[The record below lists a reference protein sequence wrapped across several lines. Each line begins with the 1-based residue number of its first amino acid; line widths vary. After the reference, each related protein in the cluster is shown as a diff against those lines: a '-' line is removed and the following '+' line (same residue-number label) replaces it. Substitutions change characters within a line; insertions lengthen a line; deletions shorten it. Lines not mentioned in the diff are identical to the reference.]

1 MKNTAFNPHRPSNLS
16 LRRLSSPQQLFS
28 SQHSSLAP
36 LLPGTPLPT
45 QDHFKQVSLLI
56 PKGDAAPQWSF
67 ANPLEE
73 PPSAQVT
80 VPMAAPEMTAVEKGQ
95 AMLVQGQSGPAV
107 VELQRLLTQAGYPLE
122 ADGDFG
128 NLTEGKLKHFQKDHG
143 ITINGHLGKTT
154 LNRLKEVANKTVQ
167 ATASGER
174 LLAKA
179 KQVVREMGTVG
190 WCYTGVARS
199 VSRAFGVELYG
210 NSAYMADSQL
220 RRSSQFK
227 EVKNVAVNALKKMPA
242 GTVVV
247 WDRAPAR
254 SGNRGRGGGWD
265 HGHIAV
271 LDGKGGEYSDH
282 YRSRMFA
289 PHYAGG
295 AIRGVFVP
303 V

>member
-1 MKNTAFNPHRPSNLS
+1 MRNTAFNSSQAFNLS
-16 LRRLSSPQQLFS
+16 IHRLSSPQQLFS
-28 SQHSSLAP
+28 SQSSPLPQPQAP
-36 LLPGTPLPT
+36 LQT
-45 QDHFKQVSLLI
+45 QDRFQQVSLLI
-56 PKGDAAPQWSF
+56 PKGYAAPQWSF
-67 ANPLEE
+67 AEAPTA
-73 PPSAQVT
+73 PV
-80 VPMAAPEMTAVEKGQ
+80 AAPNLAAVEKGQ
-95 AMLVQGQSGPAV
+95 AMLVEGQEGAAV

-122 ADGDFG
+122 TDGDFG
-128 NLTEGKLKHFQKDHG
+128 NITEGKLKHFQKDHG

-154 LNRLKEVANKTVQ
+154 LNILKSVASKRVQ
-167 ATASGER
+167 ATAAGER
-174 LLAKA
+174 LVTKA
-179 KQVVREMGTVG
+179 RQVVREMGTVG

-199 VSRAFGVELYG
+199 VARAFGVELYG
-210 NSAYMADSQL
+210 DSAYMADSQL
-220 RRSSQFK
+220 RRSSKFK
-227 EVKNVAVNALKKMPA
+227 EIKNVAVNELKKMPA

-247 WDRAPAR
+247 WDRAPAN

>member
-1 MKNTAFNPHRPSNLS
+1 MRNAGFNLS
-16 LRRLSSPQQLFS
+16 STLNLSKSPLSSPHQLFS
-28 SQHSSLAP
+28 PVPESSSSSVS
-36 LLPGTPLPT
+36 PGPPRKKDKF
-45 QDHFKQVSLLI
+45 QQVSALVSGGTAL
-56 PKGDAAPQWSF
+56 AQLSF
-67 ANPLEE
+67 AEKEAEPLREAE
-73 PPSAQVT
+73 PLMAPDMTT
-80 VPMAAPEMTAVEKGQ
+80 VATGQ
-95 AMLVQGQSGPAV
+95 AMLVEGQEGKAV
-107 VELQRLLTQAGYPLE
+107 AEMQRLLTQAGYPLE
-122 ADGDFG
+122 DDGDFG
-128 NLTEGKLKHFQKDHG
+128 NITEGKLKHFQKDHG

-154 LNRLKEVANKTVQ
+154 LSILRAVANKTLQ
-167 ATASGER
+167 ATASGA
-174 LLAKA
+174 LLVTKA
-179 KQVVREMGTVG
+179 RQVVREMGTVG

-220 RRSSQFK
+220 RRSSKFK
-227 EVKNVAVNALKKMPA
+227 EVKNVAVNDLKKMPV

-247 WDRAPAR
+247 WDRAPAS

>member
-1 MKNTAFNPHRPSNLS
+1 MQSQRTVSFSYQPGLS
-16 LRRLSSPQQLFS
+16 LNPLPLQKPRQLF
-28 SQHSSLAP
+28 
-36 LLPGTPLPT
+36 TPLSTP
-45 QDHFKQVSLLI
+45 VSGPSLFQKDDFQKVSFHLLAQ
-56 PKGDAAPQWSF
+56 GH
-67 ANPLEE
+67 PLPALDFVDETPEE
-73 PPSAQVT
+73 PPK
-80 VPMAAPEMTAVEKGQ
+80 APVDAPDLALVEQGKAIVQAGQQGEAVKT
-95 AMLVQGQSGPAV
+95 
-107 VELQRLLTQAGYPLE
+107 LQRLLSAAGYPLE

-128 NLTEGKLKHFQKDHG
+128 EITEGKLKHFQKDHG
-143 ITINGHLGKTT
+143 ITRNGQLGKTT
-154 LNRLKEVANKTVQ
+154 LTALKAAADKKVS
-167 ATASGER
+167 ATAAGR
-174 LLAKA
+174 LLVQKS

-210 NSAYMADSQL
+210 LSAYMADSQL
-220 RRSSQFK
+220 RRSSRFK
-227 EVKNVAVNALKKMPA
+227 EVKNVSLQDLKKMPA

-247 WDRAPAR
+247 WDRAPAG

-282 YRSRMFA
+282 YRPQMFA

-295 AIRGVFVP
+295 ALKGVFVP

>member
-1 MKNTAFNPHRPSNLS
+1 MRNMDFKPSKAISLS
-16 LRRLSSPQQLFS
+16 LNPLSSPQQLFS
-28 SQHSSLAP
+28 SLEQRSVQV
-36 LLPGTPLPT
+36 PGQPLPQT
-45 QDHFKQVSLLI
+45 ALPLQKQDHFKQVSLLV

-67 ANPLEE
+67 TETNED
-73 PPSAQVT
+73 SV
-80 VPMAAPEMTAVEKGQ
+80 AAPDMTAVEKGQ
-95 AMLVQGQSGPAV
+95 AMLVEGQEGAAV
-107 VELQRLLTQAGYPLE
+107 VELQRLLTEAGYPLE

-128 NLTEGKLKHFQKDHG
+128 NTTEGKLKHFQKDHG

-154 LNRLKEVANKTVQ
+154 LSLLKSVANKSVQ
-167 ATASGER
+167 ATAAGAR
-174 LLAKA
+174 LVSKA

-220 RRSSQFK
+220 RRSSKFK
-227 EVKNVAVNALKKMPA
+227 EVKNVAVNDLKKMPV

-247 WDRAPAR
+247 WDRAPAS

>member
-1 MKNTAFNPHRPSNLS
+1 MQSQSASSFFNPNGVGLS
-16 LRRLSSPQQLFS
+16 LLPLQAPRPRFMPLSAPASLSSPLQKDAFQKV
-28 SQHSSLAP
+28 SLH
-36 LLPGTPLPT
+36 LLAQGHPLPVL
-45 QDHFKQVSLLI
+45 DFVDAVPERPDS
-56 PKGDAAPQWSF
+56 PKAPVAAPDLAKVEQGK
-67 ANPLEE
+67 ALLQAGQQGE
-73 PPSAQVT
+73 
-80 VPMAAPEMTAVEKGQ
+80 AVKT
-95 AMLVQGQSGPAV
+95 
-107 VELQRLLTQAGYPLE
+107 LQRLLSAAGYPLE

-128 NLTEGKLKHFQKDHG
+128 ELTEGKLKHFQKDHG

-154 LNRLKEVANKTVQ
+154 LTALKAAADKNVS
-167 ATASGER
+167 ATAAGR
-174 LLAKA
+174 LLVQKS

-210 NSAYMADSQL
+210 ESAYMADSQL
-220 RRSSQFK
+220 RRSSRFK
-227 EVKNVAVNALKKMPA
+227 EVKNVSVQDLEKMPA

-282 YRSRMFA
+282 YRPQMFA

-295 AIRGVFVP
+295 ALKGVFVP